1 MKISLDLVTKI
12 PSISGSDSI
21 SFKPSERPI
30 PKVEVERASPSID
43 FEETMVTEAKL
54 LS

>member
-12 PSISGSDSI
+12 PYISGSDSI
-21 SFKPSERPI
+21 NFKPAERPI
-30 PKVEVERASPSID
+30 PKVEVERASPAID